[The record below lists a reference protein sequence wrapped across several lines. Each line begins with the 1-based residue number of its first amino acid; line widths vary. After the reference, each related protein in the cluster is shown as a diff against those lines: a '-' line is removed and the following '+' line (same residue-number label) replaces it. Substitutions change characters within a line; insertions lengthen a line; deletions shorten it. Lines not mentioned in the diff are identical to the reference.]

1 MIRAGYRLLDA
12 LREARVL
19 VSGALN
25 TQLLFEGL
33 LISLTA
39 FVGEGAGKVRE
50 SVD

>member
-12 LREARVL
+12 LREARSL
-19 VSGALN
+19 VNGSLN

-39 FVGEGAGKVRE
+39 LVGGGAGKVRE